1 MAELG
6 EVNTNP
12 LEQQCINAIRVLS
25 IDAIEKANSGHP
37 GAPMGLATVAY
48 VLWTR
53 HLRHNPQNPDWY
65 GRDRFVLS
73 CGHASMLLYSLLHLS
88 GYDVTLEDIKRFRQL
103 GSRTPGHPEYGHTPG
118 VETTT
123 GPLGQGIATAVGMAL
138 ATAHL
143 GAVFN
148 KPDHTVVDHRT
159 YFIAS
164 DGDLMEGIS
173 HEAASFAGNLKL
185 GNLIGF
191 FDDNRITIDGATD
204 LSCSDDVVQRF
215 EAYGW
220 QVLKVE
226 NGNDPDEIDNA
237 IDAAKDDAR
246 PSLIVVRTHI
256 GFGSPNKQDTS
267 SSHGAALGEDE
278 VRLTKKNLD
287 WPSEVPFEIPEDVL
301 EVWREAKTRGASYQQ
316 EWEERFAKYESA
328 YDADAAELKRRLEG
342 KLPVGWSEGLPA
354 YNPEDGKVATRKASG
369 AALSALGEKIPELIG
384 GSADLAGS
392 VMTKLSGT
400 EDLTAANH
408 AGRMM
413 YFGVREHAMTAV
425 MNGMALHGGV
435 RPFGGTFLIFA
446 DYMRPAIRLAAM
458 MNQPAIYLLSHDSI
472 GLGEDGPTHQPV
484 ETLASLRAIP
494 NLVVLRPADGNEVVS
509 AWKIALER
517 NDGPTAIV
525 LTRQGLPVLDRKE
538 FAGLEN
544 VSKGGYVLAGGDKK
558 PDVILMA
565 SGSEIELAIK
575 ARRSL
580 AEDGIEAS
588 VVNMVSMEIFAAQ
601 PMQYRDLVLPPEV
614 AARVAVEAAHPM
626 PWYQWIGSGGSVVGL
641 DGFGASGPA
650 SELFEHFGLTA
661 ERVVSK
667 ARAALGR

>member
-1 MAELG
+1 
-6 EVNTNP
+6 
-12 LEQQCINAIRVLS
+12 
-25 IDAIEKANSGHP
+25 
-37 GAPMGLATVAY
+37 
-48 VLWTR
+48 
-53 HLRHNPQNPDWY
+53 
-65 GRDRFVLS
+65 
-73 CGHASMLLYSLLHLS
+73 
-88 GYDVTLEDIKRFRQL
+88 
-103 GSRTPGHPEYGHTPG
+103 
-118 VETTT
+118 
-123 GPLGQGIATAVGMAL
+123 
-138 ATAHL
+138 
-143 GAVFN
+143 
-148 KPDHTVVDHRT
+148 
-159 YFIAS
+159 
-164 DGDLMEGIS
+164 
-173 HEAASFAGNLKL
+173 
-185 GNLIGF
+185 
-191 FDDNRITIDGATD
+191 
-204 LSCSDDVVQRF
+204 
-215 EAYGW
+215 
-220 QVLKVE
+220 
-226 NGNDPDEIDNA
+226 
-237 IDAAKDDAR
+237 
-246 PSLIVVRTHI
+246 
-256 GFGSPNKQDTS
+256 TS

-278 VRLTKKNLD
+278 VRLTKQNLD

-328 YDADAAELKRRLEG
+328 YDTDAAELKRRLEG

-354 YNPEDGKVATRKASG
+354 YNPEDGKVATRMASG